1 MRTIKNTTTNKL
13 EIKNSK
19 FITVLLKIDDNTD
32 INNILSNIKQKY
44 PNINVI
50 NIKSDRP
57 LEEVQKEI
65 REKIGY

>member
-1 MRTIKNTTTNKL
+1 MKKYGADPVWVDWEWYHKDLTGVR
-13 EIKNSK
+13 
-19 FITVLLKIDDNTD
+19 DDGCDCFNPD
-32 INNILSNIKQKY
+32 KEKY

-65 REKIGY
+65 REKIGN

>member
-1 MRTIKNTTTNKL
+1 MIISM
-13 EIKNSK
+13 EIN
-19 FITVLLKIDDNTD
+19 FI
-32 INNILSNIKQKY
+32 NILMTQEL
-44 PNINVI
+44 NVL